1 VTSVQKTRQIIE
13 EKIVEAFKDEGGSM
27 WQCMK
32 KKIHL
37 RNKNRRMAG
46 KYQKIDERKRHYSRI
61 RRKVKQGQIIKIK
74 TKYEII

>member
-1 VTSVQKTRQIIE
+1 VISVQKTTEIIE
-13 EKIVEAFKDEGGSM
+13 ERIVEAFKDEGGSM

-46 KYQKIDERKRHYSRI
+46 KL
-61 RRKVKQGQIIKIK
+61 KIK
-74 TKYEII
+74 TKEETI